1 MTRMLLVVTVIRKER
16 KAASKFLAIKGGES
30 CNCTQDDRRLRRI
43 RFPTHE
49 GSWVALQI
57 ATLAV
62 GGDGDRQSTV
72 EVKNSSSAVLAFP
85 KPNISAGIQKL
96 VKSFKSLS
104 QHVVVLYKEEDE
116 EVEME
121 IGFPTDVQHVAHIGC
136 DGFNSSMS
144 GNKNWDR
151 APELLP
157 LPSSMQQYEL
167 AVAAQAGAPPPYGP
181 RASWPQ

>member
-1 MTRMLLVVTVIRKER
+1 MR
-16 KAASKFLAIKGGES
+16 
-30 CNCTQDDRRLRRI
+30 DRRI
-43 RFPTHE
+43 DRFILLPFSVGCVSE
-49 GSWVALQI
+49 SSVAVYENQPKR
-57 ATLAV
+57 AQR
-62 GGDGDRQSTV
+62 DGAPNTPI
-72 EVKNSSSAVLAFP
+72 KNSSAVLAFP

-144 GNKNWDR
+144 SNKNWDR

-157 LPSSMQQYEL
+157 LPSPMQQYEL

>member
-1 MTRMLLVVTVIRKER
+1 MR
-16 KAASKFLAIKGGES
+16 
-30 CNCTQDDRRLRRI
+30 DRRI
-43 RFPTHE
+43 DRFILLPFSVGCVSE
-49 GSWVALQI
+49 SSVAVYENQPKR
-57 ATLAV
+57 AQRDGAPNTPS
-62 GGDGDRQSTV
+62 GDGDRRQSTV
-72 EVKNSSSAVLAFP
+72 EVKNSSAVLAFP

-144 GNKNWDR
+144 SNKNWDR

-157 LPSSMQQYEL
+157 LPSPMQQYEL

>member
-1 MTRMLLVVTVIRKER
+1 MR
-16 KAASKFLAIKGGES
+16 
-30 CNCTQDDRRLRRI
+30 DRRI
-43 RFPTHE
+43 DRFILLPFSVGCVSE
-49 GSWVALQI
+49 SSVAVYENQPKR
-57 ATLAV
+57 AQRDGAPNTPS
-62 GGDGDRQSTV
+62 GDGDRRQSTV
-72 EVKNSSSAVLAFP
+72 EVKNSSAVLAFP

-104 QHVVVLYKEEDE
+104 QHVVVLYKDEDE

>member
-16 KAASKFLAIKGGES
+16 KAASKFLAIKGGET
-30 CNCTQDDRRLRRI
+30 CNCSQDDRRLRRI

-62 GGDGDRQSTV
+62 GGDGDRRQSTV
-72 EVKNSSSAVLAFP
+72 EVKNSSAVLAFP
-85 KPNISAGIQKL
+85 KSNISAGIQKL

-157 LPSSMQQYEL
+157 FPSSMQQYEL

-181 RASWPQ
+181 RATWPQ